1 MLLPFPCR
9 GQSRIHRAAPAIF
22 VLAILE
28 ALPAACAAQPGA
40 LTLAE
45 AQQRALVR
53 SRQLAGQ
60 DAAIAAS
67 QAMAVAARQLPDPML
82 KAGIDNL
89 PVNGPERYSLGKD
102 FMTMRRIGIEQE
114 LTRGEKREL
123 RGARYDRM
131 ADKAT
136 AEKAQAAIAIERDS
150 ALAWLDLRYAA
161 AMAEI
166 VARQEQ
172 QAQAELTAT
181 EGALRG
187 ARASQGDVLA
197 ARTALALVHDRASE
211 AERRRLAA
219 QAMLERWIG
228 PVAALATAGT
238 PDLRHLRYNVGA
250 LDEHL
255 EHHPEL
261 MVLRGQ
267 EEVARS
273 EVRLAEAE
281 RKPDWRI
288 EASFQQRGP
297 DYSNMVSFGVSVP
310 LQWDRKDRQDR
321 EVAARIALAEQARD
335 EREEAQ
341 RMHEAETRTL
351 AIEWRNGLERLDR
364 YHAEILPLSAD
375 RASALLAAYRGGK
388 ATLSELLAARAN
400 ELDMALQALQLEA
413 DTARLWARLNF
424 LFPAARPAATVQD
437 PAPKEQ
443 P

>member
-1 MLLPFPCR
+1 
-9 GQSRIHRAAPAIF
+9 
-22 VLAILE
+22 
-28 ALPAACAAQPGA
+28 
-40 LTLAE
+40 
-45 AQQRALVR
+45 
-53 SRQLAGQ
+53 
-60 DAAIAAS
+60 
-67 QAMAVAARQLPDPML
+67 
-82 KAGIDNL
+82 
-89 PVNGPERYSLGKD
+89 
-102 FMTMRRIGIEQE
+102 
-114 LTRGEKREL
+114 
-123 RGARYDRM
+123 M

-136 AEKAQAAIAIERDS
+136 AEKTQAAISIERDS
-150 ALAWLDLRYAA
+150 ALAWLDLHFAG
-161 AMAEI
+161 AMAEL

-172 QAQAELTAT
+172 LAQAELGAA
-181 EGALRG
+181 EAALRG

-197 ARTALALVHDRASE
+197 ARSALALVRDRASE

-228 PVAALATAGT
+228 PVAPLATAGK
-238 PDLRHLRYNVGA
+238 PDLRQLRYNVGA

-261 MVLRGQ
+261 MVLRRQ
-267 EEVARS
+267 EEVART

-297 DYSNMVSFGVSVP
+297 DFSNMVSFGVSVP

-341 RMHEAETRTL
+341 RMHEAETHTL

-364 YHAEILPLSAD
+364 YHAEILPLSTD
-375 RASALLAAYRGGK
+375 RTTALLAAYRGGK
-388 ATLSELLAARAN
+388 ASLSELLAARAS
-400 ELDMALQALQLEA
+400 ELDTALQALQIEA

-424 LFPAARPAATVQD
+424 LFPAARAAATAKE
-437 PAPKEQ
+437 PAPKER